1 MEFTNEE
8 KERINQLYGNDFKD
22 IKPEDAQL
30 IARWESWK
38 ATQEDEHRAKIEALE
53 AESAA
58 RLEAITNEANYS
70 METLREL
77 HDLAVARYKGVDDG
91 KTQQK

>member
-1 MEFTNEE
+1 MDFTNEE
-8 KERINQLYGNDFKD
+8 KDRISRLYGNDFKD

-58 RLEAITNEANYS
+58 RLEAAQQQAEYA
-70 METLREL
+70 MQTLKEL
-77 HDLAVARYKGVDDG
+77 RDAAVARYERVSDESKES
-91 KTQQK
+91 

>member
-1 MEFTNEE
+1 MDFTNEE

-53 AESAA
+53 IESTA
-58 RLEAITNEANYS
+58 RLEAAKNQAEFA
-70 METLREL
+70 MRTLQEL
-77 HDLAVARYKGVDDG
+77 HDKAIKRYERMSDG
-91 KTQQK
+91 QEKQE

>member
-1 MEFTNEE
+1 MDFTNEE

-58 RLEAITNEANYS
+58 RLEAAAEQAEYA
-70 METLREL
+70 MQTLKEL
-77 HDLAVARYKGVDDG
+77 RDAAVARYERASYEPEESK
-91 KTQQK
+91 